1 MYAPPFPEKFIY
13 LYVYDKIFLKKYQVI
28 ELESKELSYKLID
41 VLNKWD
47 PFNVGEGEFD
57 PEIADILQAVHD
69 YDVADKIATRM
80 QSVFEFSFGKLLP
93 YNECLSIAN
102 TLLSIKNEDV
112 CSL

>member
-1 MYAPPFPEKFIY
+1 
-13 LYVYDKIFLKKYQVI
+13 VI

-47 PFNVGEGEFD
+47 PFRVGEGQFD

-69 YDVADKIATRM
+69 FDDAEKIARRI
-80 QSVFEFSFGKLLP
+80 QAVFEFSFEQVLH
-93 YNECLSIAN
+93 YDQCLSVAK
-102 TLLSIKNEDV
+102 TLLAIKNEDV

>member
-1 MYAPPFPEKFIY
+1 M
-13 LYVYDKIFLKKYQVI
+13 I

-47 PFNVGEGEFD
+47 PIDVGEGEFD

-69 YDVADKIATRM
+69 FDDADKIAKRI
-80 QSVFEFSFGKLLP
+80 QSVFEFSFENLLP
-93 YNECLSIAN
+93 YKECRLIAN